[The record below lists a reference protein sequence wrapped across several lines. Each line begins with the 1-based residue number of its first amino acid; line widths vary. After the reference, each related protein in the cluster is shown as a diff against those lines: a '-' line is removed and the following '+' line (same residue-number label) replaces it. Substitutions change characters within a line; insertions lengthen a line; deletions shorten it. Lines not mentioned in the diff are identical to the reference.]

1 VGAQDEAREAQ
12 ADGRIADDGVIAFYE
27 GVLALPTDQ
36 RLNLLRYLYA
46 AAAADPDDDVQV
58 K

>member
-1 VGAQDEAREAQ
+1 
-12 ADGRIADDGVIAFYE
+12 VIAFYE
-27 GVLALPTDQ
+27 DALALPAEQ

-46 AAAADPDDDVQV
+46 AAADPDDDTQA